1 MNTAAG
7 NALEQLK
14 TAMPELAD
22 EARTRAEEF
31 EQLRKIP
38 SDFVSKLQAAGVY
51 RILVSENQGGLGGD
65 LIDWFDMA
73 TSLAEAD
80 ASTGW
85 TCAHGAVTNALV
97 ANIADQK
104 FVDSFFSDPNASAA
118 WSNLP
123 RVEVSEE
130 DGGLRISGTWAFA
143 TGCTAATY
151 VGGMLRSPK
160 KSTDEKDRLVVAL
173 APIEQATIDE
183 TWNPVGLAGT
193 GSHDVVFD
201 DVFVP
206 WQRIFDWPDCTPTYG
221 YSTAVFIPGIWF
233 ISICAG
239 ATHLGLARRAIDEA
253 RRDLGLKK
261 DRFTKKPLLTKTA
274 ILVPLEEA
282 EGLYF
287 TCRAGME
294 NALKA
299 IWESGLRDQP
309 LDSALSL
316 RIRLAAMA
324 AVHQCAAIVR
334 SVYDDSGASV
344 LSREGVLQ
352 RLYRDASCLTHHIS
366 VNRESFEITGRER
379 LGFGP

>member
-1 MNTAAG
+1 MNHPTG
-7 NALEQLK
+7 NALDQLQ
-14 TAMPELAD
+14 TAMPILAD
-22 EARTRAEEF
+22 EARARAEEF

-38 SDFVSKLQAAGVY
+38 QDFVSKLQTAGVY
-51 RILVSENQGGLGGD
+51 RILVSEKQGGLGGD

-104 FVDSFFSDPNASAA
+104 FVDSFFSDPNANAA

-123 RVEVSEE
+123 RVEATEV
-130 DGGLRISGTWAFA
+130 DGGLCISGKWAFA

-151 VGGMLRSPK
+151 VGGMLRFPK
-160 KSTDEKDRLVVAL
+160 KSADEKDRLVVAF

-201 DVFVP
+201 HVFVP
-206 WQRIFDWPDCTPTYG
+206 WQRIFDWPDSTPTYG
-221 YSTAVFIPGIWF
+221 FPTAVFIPGTWF

-253 RRDLGLKK
+253 RGDLGLKK
-261 DRFTKKPLLTKTA
+261 DRFTNKPLLTKTA

-287 TCRAGME
+287 ACRAGME
-294 NALKA
+294 NALKEV
-299 IWESGLRDQP
+299 WESGLRGKP

-316 RIRLAAMA
+316 RIRLAAVT

-334 SVYDDSGASV
+334 SVYDVSGASV
-344 LSREGVLQ
+344 LSRKGVLQ

>member
-1 MNTAAG
+1 MNKPAG
-7 NALEQLK
+7 NALDQLK
-14 TAMPELAD
+14 TAIPELAD
-22 EARTRAEEF
+22 EARARAEEF

-51 RILVSENQGGLGGD
+51 RILVSESQGGLGGD
-65 LIDWFDMA
+65 LVDWLEMA

-123 RVEVSEE
+123 RVEATEV
-130 DGGLRISGTWAFA
+130 DGGLRISGRWTFA

-151 VGGMLRSPK
+151 VGGMLPFPK
-160 KSTDEKDRLVVAL
+160 KSADAEDRLVVAL

-206 WQRIFDWPDCTPTYG
+206 WQRIFDWPDCAPTYG
-221 YSTAVFIPGIWF
+221 YPTAVFIPGIWF

-239 ATHLGLARRAIDEA
+239 ATHLGLARHAIDAA
-253 RRDLGLKK
+253 RRDLSVKK
-261 DRFTKKPLLTKTA
+261 DRFSNKPLLTNPA
-274 ILVPLEEA
+274 ILAPLEEA

-287 TCRAGME
+287 ACRAGME
-294 NALKA
+294 NALKEV
-299 IWESGLRDQP
+299 WESGLHGKP
-309 LDSALSL
+309 LNQALSL
-316 RIRLAAMA
+316 RIRLAAVT
-324 AVHQCAAIVR
+324 AVHQCTAIVR
-334 SVYDDSGASV
+334 SVYDVSGASV
-344 LSREGVLQ
+344 ISKKGVLQ

-366 VNRESFEITGRER
+366 VNRKSFETTGIER
-379 LGFGP
+379 LGISQ